1 MGAVMATT
9 RRFERATEENWM
21 YPPAEGWTFDQVK
34 DLDLPFDWLLV
45 DGVVVVRGQTKYWH
59 NIVRDEVADHLKQAR
74 TKPYRV
80 VTEQCVMYDEYN
92 TPKPDVIVFDPTG
105 LELFDLECVPVQKLA
120 LVVEV
125 VSPGSRT
132 DDRFTKPALFS
143 DALVPTYWRIERER
157 DGRLALY
164 EYRLDTETRSY
175 APPQAHHDRFITELP
190 FAVEIDLQAL
200 LDL

>member
-1 MGAVMATT
+1 
-9 RRFERATEENWM
+9 M

-34 DLDLPFDWLLV
+34 DLDLPFDWVLV
-45 DGVVVVRGQTKYWH
+45 DGVVVVRGRTKYWH
-59 NIVRDEVADHLKQAR
+59 NIVRAEVADHLKQAR

-80 VTEQCVMYDEYN
+80 VTEQCVMYDEY
-92 TPKPDVIVFDPTG
+92 TRPKPDVIVFDPTG

-157 DGRLALY
+157 DGRLGLY

-175 APPQAHHDRFITELP
+175 APPQAHRDRFITELP
-190 FAVEIDLQAL
+190 FPVEFDLQAL